1 MGRHQDLRMT
11 QPLSPASLKRIA
23 SLYPRVWDY
32 NHYYVPSKLRSDP
45 VYAAVVSEIGASA
58 LPVLDI
64 GCGIGLLAFYL
75 RESGVTA
82 DITGCDY
89 DAWKITNAK
98 RMTERGGYAGLSF
111 LAADARTGLPDFS
124 GNVVILDI
132 LQFFKRTEQ
141 EALLRLAAARVA
153 EGGKLVIR
161 SGLHDD
167 STRFRI
173 TVAGDWLAKLTFW
186 MKSGPV
192 CYPDRDLFESVLVA
206 AGLKVK
212 ISPMWGGTP
221 FNNHLIVAER

>member
-1 MGRHQDLRMT
+1 MDGHQVLRMT
-11 QPLSPASLKRIA
+11 QPLSPASLQRIA
-23 SLYPRVWDY
+23 SLYPRIWDY
-32 NHYYVPSKLRSDP
+32 NHYYVPSKLRTDP
-45 VYAAVVSEIGASA
+45 VYSAGVSEIGGSA

-98 RMTERGGYAGLSF
+98 CMAERGGYAGLTF

-132 LQFFKRTEQ
+132 LQFFKRPEQ
-141 EALLRLAAARVA
+141 EALLRLAATRVA

-161 SGLHDD
+161 SGLQDD

-192 CYPDRDLFESVLVA
+192 CYPDCELFESVLGS
-206 AGLKVK
+206 AGLKVQ
-212 ISPMWGGTP
+212 ISPLWGGTP

>member
-1 MGRHQDLRMT
+1 MT
-11 QPLSPASLKRIA
+11 QPLSPASLQRIA
-23 SLYPRVWDY
+23 SLYPRIWDY
-32 NHYYVPSKLRSDP
+32 NHYYVPSKLRTDP
-45 VYAAVVSEIGASA
+45 VYSAVVSEIGASA
-58 LPVLDI
+58 LTVLDI

-98 RMTERGGYAGLSF
+98 CMAERGGYAGLSF
-111 LAADARTGLPDFS
+111 LAADARMGLPDFS

-132 LQFFKRTEQ
+132 LQFFKRPEQ
-141 EALLRLAAARVA
+141 EALLRLAATRVA

-192 CYPDRDLFESVLVA
+192 CYPDRDLFESVLGS

-212 ISPMWGGTP
+212 ISPLWGGTP
-221 FNNHLIVAER
+221 FNNHLIVAGR

>member
-1 MGRHQDLRMT
+1 MDGHQVLRMT
-11 QPLSPASLKRIA
+11 QPLSPASLQRIA
-23 SLYPRVWDY
+23 SLYPRIWDY
-32 NHYYVPSKLRSDP
+32 NHYYVPSKLRTDP
-45 VYAAVVSEIGASA
+45 VYSAVVSEIGGSA

-98 RMTERGGYAGLSF
+98 QMAERGGYAGLTF

-132 LQFFKRTEQ
+132 LQFFKRPEQ
-141 EALLRLAAARVA
+141 EALLRLAATRVA

-161 SGLHDD
+161 SGLQDD

-192 CYPDRDLFESVLVA
+192 CYPDCELFESVLGS
-206 AGLKVK
+206 AGLKVQ
-212 ISPMWGGTP
+212 ISPLWGGTP

>member
-1 MGRHQDLRMT
+1 MDGHQVLRMT
-11 QPLSPASLKRIA
+11 QPLSQASLQRIA
-23 SLYPRVWDY
+23 SLYPRIWDY
-32 NHYYVPSKLRSDP
+32 NHYYVPSKLRTDP
-45 VYAAVVSEIGASA
+45 VYSAVVSEIGASA

-98 RMTERGGYAGLSF
+98 CMAERGGYAGLTF

-132 LQFFKRTEQ
+132 LQFFKRPEQ
-141 EALLRLAAARVA
+141 EALLRLAATRVA

-192 CYPDRDLFESVLVA
+192 CYPDCELFESVLGS
-206 AGLKVK
+206 AGLKVQ
-212 ISPMWGGTP
+212 ISPLWGGTP

>member
-1 MGRHQDLRMT
+1 MDGHQVRRMT
-11 QPLSPASLKRIA
+11 QPLSPASLQRIA
-23 SLYPRVWDY
+23 SLYPRIWDY
-32 NHYYVPSKLRSDP
+32 NHYYVPSKLRTDP
-45 VYAAVVSEIGASA
+45 VYSAVVSEIGGSA

-98 RMTERGGYAGLSF
+98 QMAERGGYAGLSF

-132 LQFFKRTEQ
+132 LQFFKRPEQ
-141 EALLRLAAARVA
+141 EALLRLAATRVA

-161 SGLHDD
+161 SGLQDD
-167 STRFRI
+167 SARFRI

-186 MKSGPV
+186 MKAGPV
-192 CYPDRDLFESVLVA
+192 CYPDCELFESVLGS
-206 AGLKVK
+206 AGLKVQ
-212 ISPMWGGTP
+212 ISPLWGGTP

>member
-1 MGRHQDLRMT
+1 MDGHQVRRMT
-11 QPLSPASLKRIA
+11 QPLSPASLQRIA
-23 SLYPRVWDY
+23 SLYPRIWDY
-32 NHYYVPSKLRSDP
+32 NHYYVPSKLRTDP
-45 VYAAVVSEIGASA
+45 VYSAVVSEIGGSA

-98 RMTERGGYAGLSF
+98 QMAERGGYAGLSF

-132 LQFFKRTEQ
+132 LQFFKRPEQ
-141 EALLRLAAARVA
+141 EALLRLAATRVA

-192 CYPDRDLFESVLVA
+192 CYPDCELFESVLGS
-206 AGLKVK
+206 AGLKVQ
-212 ISPMWGGTP
+212 ISPLWGGTP